1 MNTNA
6 LHYYIKLTRL
16 DRPIG
21 IYLLLWPTLSA
32 LWLAA
37 EGFPGL
43 PVVLIFTL
51 GVVLMRS
58 AGCVI
63 NDFADRK
70 IDGRVKRTVARP
82 LAAGLVSSQAAL
94 WLFFGLLVLSFGLVL
109 FTNARTVGMSVVA
122 LLLASTYPFMK
133 RHTYLPQV
141 VLGAAFAW
149 AIPMAYTA
157 LAVPLS
163 DVAWLLF
170 SATVLWTVAYDTL
183 YAMVDRDDDLKIGMR
198 STAILFGDADR
209 LMVGLIQALTWVTWL
224 IIGFKANLGL
234 FWWLGLTIS
243 AGLFGYQ
250 QWLIRTRER
259 SACFAAFL
267 NNHWIGMVLF
277 VGLALDYLVI
287 I

>member
-234 FWWLGLTIS
+234 FWWIGLTIS

>member
-6 LHYYIKLTRL
+6 LHYYIRLTRL

-82 LAAGLVSSQAAL
+82 LASGLVSSQAAL

-234 FWWLGLTIS
+234 FWWIGLAIS

-259 SACFAAFL
+259 SACFTAFL

-277 VGLALDYLVI
+277 VGLALDYLVVI
-287 I
+287 

>member
-1 MNTNA
+1 MNTNV

-63 NDFADRK
+63 NDLADRK
-70 IDGRVKRTVARP
+70 IDGQVKRTVARH
-82 LAAGLVSSQAAL
+82 LVSGLVSPGAAL

-234 FWWLGLTIS
+234 FWWIGLTIS

-277 VGLALDYLVI
+277 VGLALNYLVDI
-287 I
+287 

>member
-1 MNTNA
+1 MNTNV

-234 FWWLGLTIS
+234 FWWIGLTIS

>member
-1 MNTNA
+1 MNTNV

-63 NDFADRK
+63 NDLADRK
-70 IDGRVKRTVARP
+70 IDGQVKRTVARP
-82 LAAGLVSSQAAL
+82 LVSGLVAPGAAL

-234 FWWLGLTIS
+234 FWWIGLTIS

-277 VGLALDYLVI
+277 VGLALNYLVDI
-287 I
+287 

>member
-234 FWWLGLTIS
+234 FWWIGLTIS

-277 VGLALDYLVI
+277 VGLALNYLVDI
-287 I
+287 

>member
-6 LHYYIKLTRL
+6 LHYYIRLTRL

-82 LAAGLVSSQAAL
+82 LASGLVSSQAAL

-109 FTNARTVGMSVVA
+109 FTNART
-122 LLLASTYPFMK
+122 
-133 RHTYLPQV
+133 
-141 VLGAAFAW
+141 
-149 AIPMAYTA
+149 
-157 LAVPLS
+157 PL
-163 DVAWLLF
+163 
-170 SATVLWTVAYDTL
+170 
-183 YAMVDRDDDLKIGMR
+183 
-198 STAILFGDADR
+198 
-209 LMVGLIQALTWVTWL
+209 
-224 IIGFKANLGL
+224 
-234 FWWLGLTIS
+234 
-243 AGLFGYQ
+243 
-250 QWLIRTRER
+250 
-259 SACFAAFL
+259 
-267 NNHWIGMVLF
+267 
-277 VGLALDYLVI
+277 
-287 I
+287 

>member
-6 LHYYIKLTRL
+6 LYYYVKLTRL

-43 PVVLIFTL
+43 PMVLIFTL
-51 GVVLMRS
+51 GVILMRS

-82 LAAGLVSSQAAL
+82 LVSGLVSSRAAL
-94 WLFFGLLVLSFGLVL
+94 WLFFGLLMLSFGLVL
-109 FTNARTVGMSVVA
+109 LTNTYTVGMSVVA
-122 LLLASTYPFMK
+122 LLLASAYPFMK
-133 RHTYLPQV
+133 RYTYLPQV
-141 VLGAAFAW
+141 ALGAAFAW

-163 DVAWLLF
+163 DIAWLLF

-209 LMVGLIQALTWVTWL
+209 LMVGLIQLLTWMTWM

-234 FWWLGLTIS
+234 FWWLGLAAS
-243 AGLFGYQ
+243 AGFFAYQ
-250 QWLIRTRER
+250 QWLIRKRDRT
-259 SACFAAFL
+259 ACFAAFL
-267 NNHWIGMVLF
+267 NNHWIGMILF
-277 VGLALDYLVI
+277 VGLALNYLVVI
-287 I
+287 